1 MNERKLLIDYI
12 PFQVSPQLVNESLER
27 NNGKLIVSGILQR
40 ANAKNQNGRIYPRS
54 ILEKEAQR
62 YLKEKV
68 KERRA
73 TGELDHPDRSVVNLG
88 NVSHLITDLKWSND
102 DLYGTVEVLN
112 TPAGK
117 ILKELFRAGVKVGI
131 SSRGLGSVER
141 TDEGVDSVQD
151 DFELIAWDFVSDPST
166 INAFMSPINES
177 KNGEI
182 KKTNKKIHEIINE
195 IIYNLK

>member
-88 NVSHLITDLKWSND
+88 NVSHLITDLK
-102 DLYGTVEVLN
+102 
-112 TPAGK
+112 
-117 ILKELFRAGVKVGI
+117 
-131 SSRGLGSVER
+131 
-141 TDEGVDSVQD
+141 
-151 DFELIAWDFVSDPST
+151 
-166 INAFMSPINES
+166 
-177 KNGEI
+177 
-182 KKTNKKIHEIINE
+182 
-195 IIYNLK
+195 

>member
-40 ANAKNQNGRIYPRS
+40 ANAKNQNGRVYPRS
-54 ILEKEAQR
+54 ILEKESQR

-88 NVSHLITDLKWSND
+88 NVSHLITDLK
-102 DLYGTVEVLN
+102 
-112 TPAGK
+112 
-117 ILKELFRAGVKVGI
+117 
-131 SSRGLGSVER
+131 
-141 TDEGVDSVQD
+141 
-151 DFELIAWDFVSDPST
+151 
-166 INAFMSPINES
+166 
-177 KNGEI
+177 
-182 KKTNKKIHEIINE
+182 
-195 IIYNLK
+195 